1 MKHARLIALASLLFF
16 APGCAGVTFSQVVKA
31 TAMGAR
37 AGCRL
42 LLATEIGNAEEA
54 DTEPPVND
62 PETPEGS
69 TSGGEGDS
77 E

>member
-1 MKHARLIALASLLFF
+1 MKHIRLIALASLLFF

-31 TAMGAR
+31 SAMGAR

-42 LLATEIGNAEEA
+42 LLATEIGAAEEA

-62 PETPEGS
+62 PAEG
-69 TSGGEGDS
+69 SGGE